1 MKHTTIALLATFSLL
16 SSTSFGIK
24 YYVSPSG
31 NDGYTGTSTS
41 KPWKTI
47 NKVNSRSFNG
57 DTILFLGGS
66 TFFGQLYFTTTD
78 IGTSSKPIVI
88 GSYGTGKA
96 KISSDTLSGL
106 LIYNVAGLVVKDLI
120 FAGSGRLT
128 NKRNGLLFYLDI
140 PKKQLSF
147 IQLTNLEVYGYRD
160 AGIMIGSWDT
170 VSTVSQV
177 ATASRFSDITITN
190 CLVHDNGRSGIETY
204 TKDNA
209 FHRNVKLRYNK
220 VYNNSGIATQT
231 YGNSGSGIL
240 LANVDVALVEYCV
253 SYNNGWLH
261 NTPDGGPFGIW
272 AHASDSVTFQF
283 NESHHNKTGSNKD
296 GGGFDFDGGCTN
308 SIMQYNYAHD
318 NYGAGY
324 LLAQYTGAPLMK
336 NITIRY
342 NISENDGRKGDQGSI
357 HLWASSTS
365 GGIQTV
371 KIYNNTVFV
380 KPITGATPKGFYIR
394 SGPMSDIKLWNNIFQ
409 TTGGVPLV
417 QVPYNT
423 GSCLFQGNSY
433 WPSGSTFKIIW
444 GATTYSSLTA
454 WRTGTGNKQEYLNGV
469 AKGLQ
474 VDAQFADTT
483 LGVTFNDATKLTTLK
498 RYKLKST
505 SGLINK
511 GLNLKSLFGI
521 NVGSRDYWGTSIAS
535 KTLFHIGAFQGTPI
549 STTAGITARTDDSDI
564 NPALGAPQEFQ
575 LKENSLEVLSGPARP
590 DIIINFAL
598 AKPGRT
604 AIGLYNLQGQL
615 VKSIYSGDVNAGY
628 YKQIIVNTDKLT
640 TGIYLVSMQ
649 VNGAITTKKI
659 FFNR

>member
-1 MKHTTIALLATFSLL
+1 MKHTSIALLVIFCLL
-16 SSTSFGIK
+16 SFTSFGIK

-31 NDGYTGTSTS
+31 NDAYSGTSTS
-41 KPWKTI
+41 SPWKTI
-47 NKVNSRSFNG
+47 TKVNSRNFNG

-66 TFFGQLYFTTTD
+66 TFYGQLYFTTTD

-106 LIYNVAGLVVKDLI
+106 LIYNAAGFVVKDLV
-120 FAGSGRLT
+120 FTGGSRLT
-128 NKRNGLLFYLDI
+128 NKRNGILIFLDI
-140 PKKQLSF
+140 AYKQLSF
-147 IQLTNLEVYGYRD
+147 LKLDNLEVYGYRD
-160 AGIMIGSWDT
+160 AGIMIGSW
-170 VSTVSQV
+170 
-177 ATASRFSDITITN
+177 ATSSSFNSITITN

-204 TKDNA
+204 TIGNV
-209 FHRNVKLRYNK
+209 FHRNLYLGKNK

-231 YGNSGSGIL
+231 TGNSGSGIL
-240 LANVDVALVEYCV
+240 LANVDVAKVEYCT

-261 NTPDGGPFGIW
+261 KTLDGGPFGIW
-272 AHASDSVTFQF
+272 AHASKSVTFQF

-308 SIMQYNYAHD
+308 SIMQYNYSHD

-324 LLAQYTGAPLMK
+324 LLAQYTSAPLMY

-371 KIYNNTVFV
+371 KIYNNTIFV
-380 KPITGATPKGFYIR
+380 KPISGATPKGFYIR
-394 SGPMSDIKLWNNIFQ
+394 SGPMSDLKMWNNIFQ
-409 TTGGVPLV
+409 TTGGVPIV
-417 QVPYNT
+417 QVPFNT

-444 GATTYSSLTA
+444 GSTTYSSLTA

-483 LGVTFNDATKLTTLK
+483 LGVTFNDATKLTMLK

-511 GLNLKSLFGI
+511 GLNLASSFGV
-521 NVGSRDYWGTSIAS
+521 NVGSRDYWGTSLS
-535 KTLFHIGAFQGTPI
+535 GKTTFHIGAFQGTPI
-549 STTAGITARTDDSDI
+549 STTASIAARTDGLDD
-564 NPALGAPQEFQ
+564 NLALSAPQEFQ
-575 LKENSLEVLSGPARP
+575 FKENILQVLTGPARQ
-590 DIIINFAL
+590 DMIINFAL
-598 AKPGRT
+598 ANPGRT
-604 AIGLYNLQGQL
+604 TIALYNLQGQL
-615 VKSIYSGDVNAGY
+615 VKNIFSGEVNAGY

-640 TGIYLVSMQ
+640 TGIYFVSMY
-649 VNGAITTKKI
+649 VNGEVATKKVL
-659 FFNR
+659 FNK